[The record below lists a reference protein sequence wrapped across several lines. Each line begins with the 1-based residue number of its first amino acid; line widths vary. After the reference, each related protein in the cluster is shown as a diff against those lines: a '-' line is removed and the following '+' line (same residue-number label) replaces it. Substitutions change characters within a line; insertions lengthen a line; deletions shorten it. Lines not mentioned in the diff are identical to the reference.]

1 MGHRHFS
8 NSLQMPEF
16 EMDQDFHHS
25 RGTAEQSYIHM
36 GTGAMNVL
44 YVLCPIIQWIFLFLW

>member
-1 MGHRHFS
+1 MGHRNFS

-44 YVLCPIIQWIFLFLW
+44 YVLCPIIQ

>member
-16 EMDQDFHHS
+16 EMDRDFHHS
-25 RGTAEQSYIHM
+25 RGTAEHSYNYM
-36 GTGAMNVL
+36 GTGAMNFL
-44 YVLCPIIQWIFLFLW
+44 YVLCPIIQ